1 MIHPAKFP
9 PGSAN
14 RQRADLLRTLAKLSK
29 DMATVTPFTFV
40 RTDQI
45 GTRSMYVVDFG
56 DGEVGLEK
64 SQVELLALGMVAGF
78 ASSNAPV
85 SRARRKEILALV
97 TRVLPKGTYPTAWL
111 HDPQVQ
117 MAEPSPAPAEPV
129 KKRVVKKAAT

>member
-1 MIHPAKFP
+1 MIHPAKFA

-14 RQRADLLRTLAKLSK
+14 RQRADLLRTLASLSK

-64 SQVELLALGMVAGF
+64 SQVELVALGMLAGF

-85 SRARRKEILALV
+85 SRAKRKEIMTAI
-97 TRVLPKGTYPTAWL
+97 TRILPKGTYPTAWL

-117 MAEPSPAPAEPV
+117 MAEPPPPPAEPAR
-129 KKRVVKKAAT
+129 KRVAKKAA